1 MAYIVRTYRLTLTG
15 LYWIWR
21 RTQNLVGWVG
31 LLVAVFTLYQQIAGK
46 EHNLNIIVSSI
57 DPGGDEIT
65 FGMIYQNTGNYTE
78 IITDADASLRDN
90 KSPTVSWGDTLEDC
104 FAPIVLRPGD
114 AIHKYYT
121 VKLPYYGFE
130 KTPDKNGNLE
140 SDLILSY
147 SVLMPNAGS
156 ERFTLNIGEVKH
168 RAVEGTFADLR
179 IKKNILKVEFEDA
192 RIGASSQSIPN
203 RSTSTVC
210 AKKRRNVVN

>member
-1 MAYIVRTYRLTLTG
+1 MIYITSSYRLPLKG

-21 RTQNLVGWVG
+21 RTQNLVGWAG
-31 LLVAVFTLYQQIAGK
+31 LLIAVFTLYQQTAGK
-46 EHNLNIIVSSI
+46 EHNLNIIASSI

-78 IITDADASLRDN
+78 VITDADAFLRDN
-90 KSPTVSWGDTLEDC
+90 KSPTVSWGNTLEEC
-104 FAPIVLRPGD
+104 FEPIVLKPGET
-114 AIHKYYT
+114 IHKYYT

-130 KTPDKNGNLE
+130 KTSGKNGNLE
-140 SDLILSY
+140 SDLILSH

-156 ERFTLNIGEVKH
+156 ERFTLNIGEAKH
-168 RAVEGTFADLR
+168 RAVEGTFSDLR

-203 RSTSTVC
+203 RSNSTAC